1 MYSVQPQHL
10 SGNVI
15 YGIAFVV
22 SCAFAS
28 VFLAIASFVCV
39 RYVLGIYRN
48 NQKRLRESRNN
59 PDN

>member
-1 MYSVQPQHL
+1 MLHSLKLFDCFLHPQHF

-28 VFLAIASFVCV
+28 VFLAVASFVCV
-39 RYVLGIYRN
+39 RFADIA
-48 NQKRLRESRNN
+48 SR
-59 PDN
+59 

>member
-1 MYSVQPQHL
+1 MYSVQPQHF

-39 RYVLGIYRN
+39 RYLEFNTLAYNARN
-48 NQKRLRESRNN
+48 AFSSSKPLL
-59 PDN
+59 